1 METKKYIYESPDG
14 GKTIYRREFM
24 NYKEKTLIKQET
36 GKVPMEGDKTVYI
49 YESPD
54 GGKTIY
60 RREFMKERRPPED
73 NPLLYSGLAGNH
85 TSVNFA
91 LWREM

>member
-24 NYKEKTLIKQET
+24 KEK
-36 GKVPMEGDKTVYI
+36 
-49 YESPD
+49 
-54 GGKTIY
+54 
-60 RREFMKERRPPED
+60 RPPED
-73 NPLLYSGLAGNH
+73 NPLLYSHLAGNQ